1 MAVDVDIDFI
11 VDVDVGVEVHVDVN
25 VDLDG
30 ANCKIS
36 VFFSNDVIANA
47 FEEIY
52 FLSSYNHWEIYFV
65 SLQVHLDKYIS
76 CHPMHLCIVK
86 EERRR
91 LGWTNN
97 WIFGP
102 NALCKKYLKK

>member
-52 FLSSYNHWEIYFV
+52 FLSSYNHWEIYYV
-65 SLQVHLDKYIS
+65 SLQVHL
-76 CHPMHLCIVK
+76 
-86 EERRR
+86 
-91 LGWTNN
+91 
-97 WIFGP
+97 
-102 NALCKKYLKK
+102 